1 MTTTWHPPGA
11 GEWKRDD
18 VHITTAITRFVSST
32 MFAPQIEGFERGFAY
47 YGATIA
53 GFDIRTIAGRLY
65 MRPKIAGAP
74 VQKIWDDKP
83 PAKFP
88 GPGKLPPKLIFKL
101 LFKLHPELRRRS
113 KRAAQVWAEKS
124 WREMTR
130 RWYDELRPTMVARSR
145 ELTRVDLGA
154 LDDGALAA
162 HFEAALA
169 HSNEMFITHFTQS
182 AMPGVVVGDLIV
194 RVGEWTGAA
203 PREVLALLQGASPA
217 SRAGADEAKKI
228 AVALHA
234 EPELRAVV
242 ESAQPANVIV
252 GALRAASSPAGVA
265 FAEYMEV
272 YGLRPIG
279 GLDVYHDLVCDLP
292 DMIVHA
298 IRAALRAHDQAEA
311 APENRAESTR
321 AALHER
327 VPAEH
332 RDDFDAA
339 FEEARTV
346 YGVRDDD
353 VGVTLWA
360 HGLVV
365 RALREAGR
373 RLAARKAIH
382 DATHL
387 YDAEPAEITALL
399 RGTSTALADELKRRS
414 DERHHFDTLEPPWTL
429 GPAAPMPSADSFPPA
444 VARMFRAT
452 QAFLTAMFGDGASAD
467 RATSNSEIRGT
478 GVSGGVYEGRARLIR
493 DAADFDR
500 IERGDVLIA
509 KYTSPAYNV
518 LLPLL
523 GAIVTDRGGLLSHA
537 AIVAREYGIAGV
549 VDTRDAMSRIADG
562 AIVRVDGTAGT
573 VTVVRA
579 PDMSASKPATPAVP
593 KAARAAPVPVYEPTT
608 HGRVVALR
616 DAAALEFGGKAKAL
630 AAALAHRLPVP
641 DGVALDADLVAR
653 IVNGDQTARDKLLS
667 AIAALPAP
675 WAVRSSAVGEDSAQA
690 SFAGQHST
698 VLGVQPGELFEAIAA
713 VHASGHTDAAIAY
726 RARMNVTGAPRMG
739 IVVQTLLRPDIS
751 GVMFSRDPTAAAREG
766 RLIEATWG
774 LGEALVAGLVTPD
787 RYRVA
792 TDGKILERAIGE
804 KDIAIEAR
812 ADGGTAEVV
821 VATERAKA
829 ACLDDARIAE
839 LAQLA
844 SRCEQLFGGPQD
856 LEWAVA
862 NGRLHLLQSR
872 PVTTS
877 AAS

>member
-18 VHITTAITRFVSST
+18 VHITTAITRFAAAT
-32 MFAPQIEGFERGFAY
+32 MLPPQLEGFERGFAY
-47 YGATIA
+47 YGATLA
-53 GFDIRTIAGRLY
+53 GFDVELIAGRLY
-65 MRPKIAGAP
+65 MRPRIAGAP
-74 VQKIWDDKP
+74 AQKIWRDKP
-83 PAKFP
+83 PAKLP
-88 GPGKLPPKLIFKL
+88 GPSKPPPKLVFKL

-130 RWYDELRPTMVARSR
+130 RWHEEIRPAVVARCR
-145 ELTRVDLGA
+145 ELTRVDISA
-154 LDDGALAA
+154 LDDAALAD
-162 HFEAALA
+162 HLDAALA
-169 HSNEMFITHFTQS
+169 HSREMFVNHFTHS
-182 AMPGVVVGDLIV
+182 AMPGVVVGDLLA
-194 RVGEWTGAA
+194 RVGEWTGAS

-228 AVALHA
+228 AVALRD
-234 EPELRAVV
+234 EPELRATV
-242 ESAQPANVIV
+242 ESSQTASAIIAV
-252 GALRAASSPAGVA
+252 LRASKSAAGAA
-265 FAEYMEV
+265 FSEYMEM
-272 YGLRPIG
+272 YELRPIG
-279 GLDVYHDLVCDLP
+279 GLDVYHDLVGDRP
-292 DMIVHA
+292 DMIVHT
-298 IRAALRAHDQAEA
+298 IRAALRALEHAEVP
-311 APENRAESTR
+311 PENRAEATR
-321 AALHER
+321 AALRKR

-339 FEEARTV
+339 FEEARSV

-360 HGLVV
+360 YGIVV
-365 RALREAGR
+365 RALREAAR
-373 RLAARKAIH
+373 RLAARKAAH
-382 DATHL
+382 DSTHV

-399 RGTSTALADELKRRS
+399 RGAASPSADELKRRS

-429 GPAAPMPSADSFPPA
+429 GEAGPMPSSDCFPPA
-444 VARMFRAT
+444 VARMFRGV
-452 QAFLTAMFGDGASAD
+452 QAFLTAMFGDEPNAARPTTGA
-467 RATSNSEIRGT
+467 IQGT
-478 GVSGGVYEGRARLIR
+478 GVSGGVYEGRARLVR
-493 DAADFDR
+493 DASDFDR

-523 GAIVTDRGGLLSHA
+523 GAIVTERGGLLSHA

-549 VDTRDAMSRIADG
+549 VDTRDALARIPDG
-562 AIVRVDGTAGT
+562 AIVRVDGTAGS
-573 VTVVRA
+573 VTVVRG
-579 PDMSASKPATPAVP
+579 PDVAVT
-593 KAARAAPVPVYEPTT
+593 AARSVAPVARPPAIKVPVYEPTT
-608 HGRVVALR
+608 DGRVVTLR
-616 DAAALEFGGKAKAL
+616 DATALEFGGKARAL
-630 AAALAHRLPVP
+630 AAAVAARLPVP

-653 IVNGDQTARDKLLS
+653 VVAGDAAARENVL
-667 AIAALPAP
+667 AAVGSLPAP

-698 VLGVQPGELFEAIAA
+698 VLGVKPDELFEAIAA
-713 VHASGHTDAAIAY
+713 VHASGHTDAALAY
-726 RARMNVTGAPRMG
+726 RARMNVSGAPRMG

-751 GVMFSRDPTAAAREG
+751 GVMFSRDPSAAAREG

-792 TDGKILERAIGE
+792 TDGKVLERAIGE

-812 ADGGTAEVV
+812 AEGGTAEV
-821 VATERAKA
+821 TIGNDRAKA

-844 SRCEQLFGGPQD
+844 TRCEQLFGGPQD

-877 AAS
+877 SAS